1 MADIKMIKYHRL
13 PMAQARAL
21 VQKAADDLASEYDL
35 VSHWA
40 GNALHFR
47 RSGVQ
52 GEMNVSPTEI
62 HLEVTLGFLLKAFK
76 AKFVE
81 HIEHNFD
88 TLLAK
93 AHAEHRPAKP
103 QAQPKD
109 RAGTSA
115 AAGETDSKP
124 ASKTAPKAV
133 KKAVRKRST

>member
-1 MADIKMIKYHRL
+1 MADIKMIKYHSL

-52 GEMNVSPTEI
+52 GEMNVTSSEI

-88 TLLAK
+88 RLLAHAGK
-93 AHAEHRPAKP
+93 AA
-103 QAQPKD
+103 
-109 RAGTSA
+109 
-115 AAGETDSKP
+115 SKP
-124 ASKTAPKAV
+124 AAKAPA
-133 KKAVRKRST
+133 KKAAKKTSRKA